1 MRPQCLL
8 WCSLF
13 PQTAVCHL
21 SCALLEEW
29 TLSLAVGRG
38 RWDEWNVKT
47 FPGNFLAVS
56 RKWESS
62 IQSRYMKYI
71 LKVENSREEKT
82 FLEYSFEVRAQ
93 LLNWDDEREEHSFVT
108 WFCQNWTFSSFQVG
122 LHRHNSFICGG
133 SLVKSNWVVT
143 AAHCVTNRYVTQ
155 SPRACSLMFSGIY
168 L

>member
-1 MRPQCLL
+1 MCPQRLL
-8 WCSLF
+8 WYSLF
-13 PQTAVCHL
+13 PQTAVYHL

-29 TLSLAVGRG
+29 TLSLVVGRG

-62 IQSRYMKYI
+62 IQSRYIKYI
-71 LKVENSREEKT
+71 LNVENSSRKIKHLFLWSETTVVEENKRE
-82 FLEYSFEVRAQ
+82 V
-93 LLNWDDEREEHSFVT
+93 HSFGT
-108 WFCQNWTFSSFQVG
+108 WFCENWTFSSFQVG

-133 SLVKSNWVVT
+133 SLVKPNWVVT